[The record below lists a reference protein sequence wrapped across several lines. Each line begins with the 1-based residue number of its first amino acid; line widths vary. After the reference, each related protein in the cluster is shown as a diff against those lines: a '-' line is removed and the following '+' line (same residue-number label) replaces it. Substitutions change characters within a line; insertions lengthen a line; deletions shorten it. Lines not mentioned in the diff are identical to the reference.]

1 MKALLIGGTGPTGPH
16 IIRGLLDRGYEV
28 AMLNRGSRDSD
39 VIPPEVERLVGDPH
53 FPDTLETA
61 LGARH
66 FDLAIA
72 TYGRIRYVAEVLSTR
87 TDRLVTIGGT
97 PGYRGFANA
106 AANFP
111 AGMPVPTAESAQL
124 VESAAEGKFSHLVKS
139 TEDSVMRQHAD
150 GNMNVTH
157 FRYPVVYGPWQ
168 LRSIIFE
175 WTMQRCRDQRPHA
188 ILPDGG
194 LTLLTRGYSENMAHA
209 VLLAV
214 DRPEPS
220 AGKIYNC
227 GDDLQFTLAQWV
239 ELIAAEMDFPLTLV
253 PVPDAV
259 ASSARELI
267 TFYGSSHHQ
276 LLEIDAIRRDL
287 GYRDIVDPV
296 EAVRRTVRWVKDNP
310 TAPET
315 LAELTTFYGIEDQL
329 AEIYGTAAAAA
340 AALDHNE
347 ADYHHSYAHPRE
359 RGLERDHRDR

>member
-1 MKALLIGGTGPTGPH
+1 MKALIIGGTGPTGPH
-16 IIRGLLDRGYEV
+16 IIRGLLDRGYAV
-28 AMLNRGSRDSD
+28 TMLNRGSRDSD
-39 VIPPEVERLVGDPH
+39 AIPAEVERLIGDPH
-53 FPDTLETA
+53 FPDTLA
-61 LGARH
+61 AVLDGRS
-66 FDLAIA
+66 FDIAVA
-72 TYGRIRYVAEVLSTR
+72 TYGRIRHVAEVLSTR

-97 PGYRGFANA
+97 PSYRGFADA
-106 AANFP
+106 AANLP
-111 AGMPVPTAESAQL
+111 AGMPVPTTETAQT
-124 VESAAEGKFSHLVKS
+124 VQSHAEGKFSYLVKQ
-139 TEDSVMRQHAD
+139 TEDVVMRKHAE
-150 GNMNVTH
+150 GRMNITH

-168 LRSIIFE
+168 LRTVIFE
-175 WTMQRCRDQRPHA
+175 WTMQRCRDRRPHA

-209 VLLAV
+209 VLLAI
-214 DRPEPS
+214 DHPEVS

-227 GDDLQFTLAQWV
+227 GDELQFTLAQWV
-239 ELIAAEMDFPLTLV
+239 EIISREMDWPLNILS
-253 PVPDAV
+253 VPDAF
-259 ASSARELI
+259 ASPAREMI
-267 TFYGSSHHQ
+267 TFYGSSHHP

-287 GYRDIVDPV
+287 GYSDIVDPV